1 MKLNSN
7 KLYSVFENAFNE
19 IAPIYGKRETKSIL
33 YLLFENLFK
42 LTKIDILTN
51 RDKLL
56 TEGDIVKV
64 IKAVKRLSNN
74 EPIQYIIGKSEFCG
88 IDFSV
93 TKAVLIPRQESEE
106 LVYNIVNHKR
116 EKKDG
121 LEILDIC
128 SGSGCISISLK
139 KLIAGSQVSAIEIS
153 KEAIDIARKNASD
166 NQCEIDFR
174 HEDIFNID
182 LENQKWDIIVS
193 NPPYVRELEKV
204 KMSAN
209 VIEHEPELALFVDDK
224 TPLIFYKEITKIASK
239 HLKKGG
245 ELWFEINEAF
255 GDECAELLEQHSF
268 CKIKTIKDIHN
279 RDRFVYGIIPV

>member
-7 KLYSVFENAFNE
+7 KLHSVFENAYNE

-88 IDFSV
+88 IDFLV
-93 TKAVLIPRQESEE
+93 KKAVLIPRQESEE

-182 LENQKWDIIVS
+182 LESQKWDIIVS

-255 GDECAELLEQHSF
+255 GDECAKILEENYF
-268 CKIKTIKDIHN
+268 KRVKTIKDIHN